1 MKKTNTIFWIV
12 TGIFAAFM
20 LFSASQEIMNNADA
34 KKFINDLGYPNYF
47 NPLIGILKALGVI
60 AILVP
65 GYPKIKEWAYA
76 GFFFD
81 LFGATY
87 SQIAAAGFKPEV
99 SFMLVFFLFWGVSYV
114 YFHKRLAN
122 SNALK

>member
-1 MKKTNTIFWIV
+1 MKKANIIFWTV
-12 TGIFAAFM
+12 TIIFAGFM
-20 LFSASQEIMNNADA
+20 LFSAITEIVNNAAA
-34 KKFINDLGYPNYF
+34 KTFINHLGYPNYF
-47 NPLIGILKALGVI
+47 NPLIGVLKLLGVI

-87 SQIAAAGFKPEV
+87 SQIATDGIVPQAII
-99 SFMLVFFLFWGVSYV
+99 FMLLFFLFWGVSYA
-114 YFHKRLAN
+114 YSHKRLG
-122 SNALK
+122 NAAK